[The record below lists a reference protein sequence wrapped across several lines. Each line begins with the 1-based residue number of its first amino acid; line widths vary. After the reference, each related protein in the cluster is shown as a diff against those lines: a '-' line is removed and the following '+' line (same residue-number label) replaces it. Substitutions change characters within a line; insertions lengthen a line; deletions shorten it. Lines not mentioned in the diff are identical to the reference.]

1 MCDAD
6 GRITSGLVFVPVK
19 LIVFDEYG
27 NKPSS
32 YELWCWL
39 IELSLAP
46 ATIGALARILTNREQ
61 EPGREK
67 RKKNSICS
75 MCFWA
80 QENFATC

>member
-1 MCDAD
+1 MIL
-6 GRITSGLVFVPVK
+6 R
-19 LIVFDEYG
+19 

-61 EPGREK
+61 EPEK
-67 RKKNSICS
+67 RRGKIFPLVVYIFERRRTLPRVNGEIGGQQ
-75 MCFWA
+75 A
-80 QENFATC
+80 QEKVTTRS